1 MSALSRGAAAPSPEI
16 DRPDGQA
23 TDQMVENVLADIAKT
38 LWPKNTAP
46 MLASEIGCEVRSVE
60 RYLEGSRAW
69 SGDAIAVIVSEIMQR
84 HGARNLKIK
93 SRG

>member
-1 MSALSRGAAAPSPEI
+1 MRTTSAVGTAQATETVRPSGR
-16 DRPDGQA
+16 D

-46 MLASEIGCEVRSVE
+46 NLAVHANCEVRSAE

-69 SGDAIAVIVSEIMQR
+69 SGDAIAAIVAEIMRR
-84 HGARNLKIK
+84 HHLRNFKVVK
-93 SRG
+93 RG

>member
-1 MSALSRGAAAPSPEI
+1 MLRVSAATAVQARESA
-16 DRPDGQA
+16 RPDGRV

-46 MLASEIGCEVRSVE
+46 NLAVVADCEVRSAE

-69 SGDAIAVIVSEIMQR
+69 SGDAIAAIVAEIMRR
-84 HGARNLKIK
+84 HHMRNLKITK
-93 SRG
+93 RG